1 MGGYLVSPQQLL
13 IAFDCACAVHIENY
27 DKCLLWTLFTVTKY
41 KPKARDAKSEIFI
54 VSKRLRSTIKSDSRL
69 FGSFENGEILSQGS
83 LNVRNR
89 LEKNGAG

>member
-1 MGGYLVSPQQLL
+1 MDFIVMC
-13 IAFDCACAVHIENY
+13 I
-27 DKCLLWTLFTVTKY
+27 LFVL
-41 KPKARDAKSEIFI
+41 SFI

-69 FGSFENGEILSQGS
+69 FGSFKKWEFRSQGS